1 MITGISGDGY
11 NYKRA
16 HDGLGTTLSF
26 DRDADGRLIL
36 KADNATAA
44 YIEGVGTISGDGQL
58 KFTIT
63 DEDSNISAFE
73 YMHEGE
79 DEASSFTLDNA
90 DGVHY
95 NIKGDHVNL
104 KSQSG
109 GADRTIQVDAN
120 NSNIDL
126 GKAGGSQFVYLSE
139 ESHDNKTTLGYGND
153 NYIDAGQ
160 FNYSK
165 AKGGNNRF
173 ESTADSHG
181 SVMIGGSGADTFMI
195 GGKYGVFD
203 GGAGNDTFEALGLFG
218 ESSDASY
225 RNVIIGGDGDDTV
238 TDKGGYNIFFG
249 GNGRDAYSVS
259 GQSGIAFLGEDG
271 EEGGI
276 IGSSADKSY
285 IFTTEETTI
294 KGRTYKLSDIMKRY
308 SWTLYEFL
316 NVYSQ
321 ISGVNNNSLAS
332 HGVIDE
338 ETMQKLE
345 EYFQNNLQK

>member
-1 MITGISGDGY
+1 M
-11 NYKRA
+11 
-16 HDGLGTTLSF
+16 
-26 DRDADGRLIL
+26 
-36 KADNATAA
+36 
-44 YIEGVGTISGDGQL
+44 
-58 KFTIT
+58 
-63 DEDSNISAFE
+63 
-73 YMHEGE
+73 
-79 DEASSFTLDNA
+79 
-90 DGVHY
+90 
-95 NIKGDHVNL
+95 
-104 KSQSG
+104 
-109 GADRTIQVDAN
+109 
-120 NSNIDL
+120 
-126 GKAGGSQFVYLSE
+126 
-139 ESHDNKTTLGYGND
+139 
-153 NYIDAGQ
+153 
-160 FNYSK
+160 
-165 AKGGNNRF
+165 
-173 ESTADSHG
+173 
-181 SVMIGGSGADTFMI
+181 
-195 GGKYGVFD
+195 
-203 GGAGNDTFEALGLFG
+203 FG

-249 GNGRDAYSVS
+249 GNGKDAYSVS
-259 GQSGIAFLGEDG
+259 GQSGIAFLGKDG